1 MKRLL
6 ALSLVLPGLALAQG
20 STDAAVATD
29 ASAAKPAVATTAAPA
44 ASPASTS
51 KPAAKKKAA
60 PQRDAEEEAG
70 DVAEIDKD
78 ARGPLRERIRPVSG
92 QLYVRKNRLEITP
105 SAAVTFRDAFFR
117 KYILGG
123 SLTYYPAEWLGFN
136 AYGGYSIPT
145 VAGTA
150 QQCDTNG
157 GGCAPPTFADLD
169 GPAPG
174 QIKLVAGADVMW
186 SPIYGK
192 MSLLAESFVH
202 FDLYLLAGAAGVQ
215 YGAPLPRDETQPE
228 LNPGSVETWTVGG
241 NVGLGG
247 HLHFNRHMAVRLELR
262 DLIYQEKGE
271 NDTRILNHQF
281 LFNLGLSFFL

>member
-6 ALSLVLPGLALAQG
+6 ALSFLLPGLALGQTA
-20 STDAAVATD
+20 SDESDVASDAG
-29 ASAAKPAVATTAAPA
+29 AP
-44 ASPASTS
+44 S
-51 KPAAKKKAA
+51 KPAARKNAA
-60 PQRDAEEEAG
+60 PQRNAEEEAG

-92 QLYVRKNRLEITP
+92 QLYVRKNRMEITP

-123 SLTYYPAEWLGFN
+123 SLTYYPTEWLGFN

-150 QQCDTNG
+150 QKCDTANG
-157 GGCAPPTFADLD
+157 GGCAPPTFAELD

-202 FDLYLLAGAAGVQ
+202 FDLYLLAGVAGVQ
-215 YGAPLPRDETQPE
+215 YGAPLPRDEDRPE
-228 LNPGSVETWTVGG
+228 VNPGSVDTWTVGA

-247 HLHFNRHMAVRLELR
+247 HLHLNRHMALRLELR

-271 NDTRILNHQF
+271 QNQILSNQF